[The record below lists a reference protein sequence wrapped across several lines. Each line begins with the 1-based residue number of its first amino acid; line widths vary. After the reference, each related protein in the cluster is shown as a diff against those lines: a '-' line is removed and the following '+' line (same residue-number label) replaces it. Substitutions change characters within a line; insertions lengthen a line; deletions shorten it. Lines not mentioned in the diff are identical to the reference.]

1 MVKGAPGID
10 PDIFFDDD
18 GKIWYVGNHGPEN
31 PRFNGEGE
39 IWLQELEQQTGYDDL
54 VSYVYRYTMFFY
66 AFLDNLNGSINTSAE
81 AAGSSKPYL

>member
-1 MVKGAPGID
+1 LIE
-10 PDIFFDDD
+10 FFN
-18 GKIWYVGNHGPEN
+18 KNGPFGFKSSN
-31 PRFNGEGE
+31 NK
-39 IWLQELEQQTGYDDL
+39 LVMYDL